1 MLTLD
6 LARLEREGSLT
17 VAVEV
22 PVDDP
27 LWRGSGLRFR
37 SALSGQLRARVAGSG
52 EVVVRGELVAHL
64 GEECRRC
71 LDPVPVSVERTMTLV
86 YGSSEDAEQPEGG
99 EARPLPPTGTTLDLS
114 EAVREELI
122 LTRERFVVCDP
133 NCRGLCPVCGAN
145 RNEKNC
151 ECSLEEPDPRWDA
164 LRALKNE

>member
-22 PVDDP
+22 PVDHP
-27 LWRGSGLRFR
+27 LWRGSGLRLR
-37 SALSGQLRARVAGSG
+37 RALRGQLRARVAVSG
-52 EVVVRGELVAHL
+52 EIVVRGELEAHL
-64 GEECRRC
+64 EEECRRC
-71 LDPVPVSVERTMTLV
+71 LDPVPVSVERALTLV
-86 YGSSEDAEQPEGG
+86 YGSSDDAEQPVGG
-99 EARPLPPTGTTLDLS
+99 EARPLPSTGAALDLS

-122 LTRERFVVCDP
+122 LMRERFVVCDP
-133 NCRGLCPVCGAN
+133 SCRGLCPICGAN

-151 ECSLEEPDPRWDA
+151 DCSLEEPDPRWDA